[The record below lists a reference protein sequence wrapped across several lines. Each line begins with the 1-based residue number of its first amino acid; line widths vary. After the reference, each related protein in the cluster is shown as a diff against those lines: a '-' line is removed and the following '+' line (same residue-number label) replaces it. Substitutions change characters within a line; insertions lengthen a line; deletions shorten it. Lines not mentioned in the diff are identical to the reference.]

1 MRETRARRRR
11 MSFTRKD
18 TSRCRNRLREGG
30 DHHRR
35 RIIAMIIGVTNI
47 GLHRHRTTDAGLR
60 RTIDTVLL
68 RMSTDRRLR
77 MGTDHRLRM
86 GTDHRLRMGTV
97 RLRMG
102 TDIRL
107 RRRIASATCLRL
119 LARLRAVRRPRTA
132 CPRTTMV
139 KRSPLKCPR
148 LRRRCHRRRRRT
160 PYHSST

>member
-86 GTDHRLRMGTV
+86 GTV

>member
-1 MRETRARRRR
+1 
-11 MSFTRKD
+11 
-18 TSRCRNRLREGG
+18 
-30 DHHRR
+30 
-35 RIIAMIIGVTNI
+35 
-47 GLHRHRTTDAGLR
+47 
-60 RTIDTVLL
+60 
-68 RMSTDRRLR
+68 MSTDR
-77 MGTDHRLRM
+77 RLRM